1 MISIPLLIRTYGL
14 DGYGRYVFIVSIIS
28 YSERIIIFGYDY
40 YLLRYAV
47 ENRGNYPAIN
57 KYYNA
62 SVYSRIIIFI
72 LLYFVILGIGL
83 TKYSSWDILLFSILY
98 LTLLK
103 FIFIP
108 QWYFQSINNLNI
120 LSYISLYGNILIL
133 IGSIAVYMFKLPIY
147 YYAISVLL
155 SSIIQILIVHNKLKN
170 RLYAYQDHYQDI
182 INDIIHLTKVS
193 YINMLSGL
201 SQLYTNFTIILL
213 GILFSS
219 EVVAI
224 YEISSRIVNFIK
236 TPFVM
241 FNNSVYPE
249 ILRKK
254 DLKLTG
260 KYYLIEII
268 IIVISI
274 GLLSKMKPYIFLY
287 FVGSETPSHDYILG
301 LLSITILAV
310 ISNQVLGFHILYNYG
325 FDKIRARGVIYSS
338 LLYIISVGV
347 YILFGFDSVVYICVA
362 LVAAEFN
369 TSIYYI
375 VNIYDLATK
384 KRTHEEV
391 ML

>member
-1 MISIPLLIRTYGL
+1 
-14 DGYGRYVFIVSIIS
+14 
-28 YSERIIIFGYDY
+28 
-40 YLLRYAV
+40 
-47 ENRGNYPAIN
+47 
-57 KYYNA
+57 
-62 SVYSRIIIFI
+62 
-72 LLYFVILGIGL
+72 
-83 TKYSSWDILLFSILY
+83 
-98 LTLLK
+98 
-103 FIFIP
+103 
-108 QWYFQSINNLNI
+108 
-120 LSYISLYGNILIL
+120 
-133 IGSIAVYMFKLPIY
+133 MFKLPIY

-375 VNIYDLATK
+375 VNIYKHRIEIKNKSSA
-384 KRTHEEV
+384 
-391 ML
+391 

>member
-47 ENRGNYPAIN
+47 ENKGNYTAIN

-72 LLYFVILGIGL
+72 MLYFVILGIGL
-83 TKYSSWDILLFSILY
+83 TRYASWDILLFSILY

-120 LSYISLYGNILIL
+120 LSFISLYGNILIF

-375 VNIYDLATK
+375 VNIYMKWTP
-384 KRTHEEV
+384 
-391 ML
+391 